1 MKVARFPY
9 LFVGGLLLLLTFV
22 PVSTAVADKPLTF
35 TEQFEVTDVVNCG
48 DFDAIAEFV
57 ERDRVI
63 VFFDNEG
70 NPVRFQI
77 HANFRG
83 IVTNSVTGKSVPD
96 RADFTIF
103 EDFVEGT
110 TALVGKK
117 FGITVPG
124 EGIAV
129 HDTGNIVFDADF
141 NVIFVG
147 GPHQVN
153 LEGLTALCAA
163 VD

>member
-1 MKVARFPY
+1 MKIARFPY
-9 LFVGGLLLLLTFV
+9 LLLGGVVLLLTFA
-22 PVSTAVADKPLTF
+22 PVSTSVAAEPLIF
-35 TEQFEVTDVVNCG
+35 TEHFEVTNVVNCG
-48 DFDAIAEFV
+48 DFDAIDEFT
-57 ERDRVI
+57 EDARII

-70 NPVRFQI
+70 NEVGVQI
-77 HANFRG
+77 HIKVRG
-83 IVTNSVTGKSVPD
+83 TVTNSVTGTSVPD

-103 EDFVEGT
+103 VDFAEGT

-129 HDTGNIVFDADF
+129 HDTGKIVFDADG
-141 NVIFVG
+141 ISFVG

-153 LEGLTALCAA
+153 LEGETILCEA